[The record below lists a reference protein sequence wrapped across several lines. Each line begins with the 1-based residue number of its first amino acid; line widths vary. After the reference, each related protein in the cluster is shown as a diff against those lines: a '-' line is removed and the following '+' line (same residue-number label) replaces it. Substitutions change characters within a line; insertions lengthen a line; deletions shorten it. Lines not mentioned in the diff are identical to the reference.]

1 MMNRSV
7 CDTAWV
13 VTKVSAYMR
22 ATGMV
27 MIAVMALLSTGVA
40 SAQDA
45 VAVDPAHY
53 KVEFENDQVRVL
65 RINYGPHEKSVMHF
79 HPEGVAVFLDDLTGR
94 FTMPGGETAD
104 IEVAAG
110 DFMWSDAETHQPEN
124 LGDEPFELI
133 QVEFKRAAQDAAAEE
148 VIRASAPAWA
158 ATYNSGD
165 AEALAAMYWDDAVLQ
180 APGAPAASGTEAI
193 RDFFSAEIAAVK
205 AAGLTMNI
213 PEAGEVLVSGDLAM
227 EAGTYSVTDAS
238 GATVDTGKY
247 IGVFQKRDGE
257 WRYIRDT
264 WNSDV
269 PAATE

>member
-1 MMNRSV
+1 MFHRSV
-7 CDTAWV
+7 CESRET
-13 VTKVSAYMR
+13 
-22 ATGMV
+22 
-27 MIAVMALLSTGVA
+27 STGSGAFRRAAGAMMIGIMVILA
-40 SAQDA
+40 VGMANAQDA

-65 RINYGPHEKSVMHF
+65 RISYGPHEKSVMHF

-104 IEVAAG
+104 IEVTAG

-133 QVEFKRAAQDAAAEE
+133 QVEFKGAAQDAAAEE

-165 AEALAAMYWDDAVLQ
+165 AEALAAMYWEDAVLQ

-205 AAGLTMNI
+205 AAGMTMNI

-264 WNSDV
+264 WNSDGS
-269 PAATE
+269 AAAE